1 MLTRPRRQEHRT
13 DTANPNMPPDF
24 THDAYAILA
33 VDDSPDNLFLIE
45 SILDDPHY
53 RITCVG
59 SGQEALQSV
68 AQAPPDLILL
78 DVMMPGLDGYAV
90 TQRLRDDATL
100 PYIPILLITA
110 HDQSSLVQGLDAGA
124 DDFIRKP
131 VDVNELRARV
141 RSLLRL
147 KRSMDAQQAMIRQRD
162 DFVARLTHDLR
173 TPLVA
178 ANRMLKLCQE
188 DAFGSVPGEAKQ
200 AIATIVD
207 SNSHLLSMVNTLLE
221 VYRHEAGHK
230 SLTLSPVDMFKLAE
244 TVVMELA
251 PIAAEKD
258 ITCLL
263 YRSNRRAIAPI
274 PLGVGQSGSEAE
286 PATWSD
292 PAEGSDPLPS
302 QSLTVAG
309 DHLELRRV
317 ITNLLGNAIKF
328 TDQGSVTVTVG
339 TVPHL
344 PPEVDVPK
352 GQGHTQAW
360 VWVTVADTGIGIVPA
375 EQQAVFEWFRQGNQ
389 ARAGHGLGLHLSQR
403 LARLH
408 GGAIAIES
416 VPGEG
421 SRFTLYLPQATE
433 A

>member
-1 MLTRPRRQEHRT
+1 
-13 DTANPNMPPDF
+13 MPPDPS
-24 THDAYAILA
+24 HDCYSILA

-45 SILDDPHY
+45 AILDDPDYHV
-53 RITCVG
+53 TCVG
-59 SGQEALQSV
+59 SGQEALTMV
-68 AQAPPDLILL
+68 HRAPPDLILL

-90 TQRLRDDATL
+90 TQKIRYDATQDATL

-147 KRSMDAQQAMIRQRD
+147 KRSMDAQSAMIRQRD

-178 ANRMLKLCQE
+178 ANRMLKLCQG
-188 DAFGSVPGEAKQ
+188 DAFGEVAEEAKQ
-200 AIATIVD
+200 AMATIVE
-207 SNSHLLSMVNTLLE
+207 SNRHLLSMVNTLLE

-230 SLTLSPVDMFKLAE
+230 ALTLSPVDLLALTE

-251 PIAAEKD
+251 PIAAEKHL
-258 ITCLL
+258 TCLF
-263 YRSNRRAIAPI
+263 RRAEQVSPTL
-274 PLGVGQSGSEAE
+274 PGSNGHAGRRAEANGSTR
-286 PATWSD
+286 PSPHQAAQAGGGRLALDQPW
-292 PAEGSDPLPS
+292 AETA
-302 QSLTVAG
+302 LTVLG

-317 ITNLLGNAIKF
+317 ITNLVGNAIKF
-328 TDQGSVTVTVG
+328 TDAGGVTVTVG
-339 TVPHL
+339 SSPEL
-344 PPEVDVPK
+344 PPGVSEPR
-352 GQGHTQAW
+352 GRSSPPAW
-360 VWVTVADTGIGIVPA
+360 IWVSVADTGIGIPGD
-375 EQQAVFEWFRQGNQ
+375 EQTAVFEWFRQGNQ

-403 LARLH
+403 IAHLHNGTIGLASEA
-408 GGAIAIES
+408 GQ
-416 VPGEG
+416 G
-421 SRFTLYLPQATE
+421 SCFTLYLPMAP

>member
-1 MLTRPRRQEHRT
+1 
-13 DTANPNMPPDF
+13 MPPDF

-68 AQAPPDLILL
+68 GQAPPDLILL

-131 VDVNELRARV
+131 VDVNELQARV

-147 KRSMDAQQAMIRQRD
+147 KRSMDAQEAMIRQRD

-188 DAFGSVPGEAKQ
+188 DAFGTVPEDAKQ
-200 AIATIVD
+200 AIATIID

-230 SLTLSPVDMFKLAE
+230 NLTLSPVDMFKLAE
-244 TVVMELA
+244 VVVMELA
-251 PIAAEKD
+251 PMAAEKKL
-258 ITCLL
+258 TCLL
-263 YRSNRRAIAPI
+263 CRADRREMAPLS
-274 PLGVGQSGSEAE
+274 LGWPTPRDNGAE
-286 PATWSD
+286 PAAWAD
-292 PAEGSDPLPS
+292 QPEGSEPLPS
-302 QSLTVAG
+302 QGFTVAG

-317 ITNLLGNAIKF
+317 LTNLVGNAIKF
-328 TDQGSVTVTVG
+328 TDQGGITVTVG
-339 TVPHL
+339 TVTHL
-344 PPEVDVPK
+344 PPGIHLPP
-352 GQGHTQAW
+352 GRHLLTGHEQPPGW
-360 VWVTVADTGIGIVPA
+360 VWVTVADTGIGIPPA

-403 LARLH
+403 LAHLH
-408 GGAIAIES
+408 GGSIAVES

-421 SRFTLYLPQATE
+421 SLFTLYLPQETE
-433 A
+433 AA